1 MEVQLKQA
9 LERIVLFAALALV
22 LSACGQKGAKLQQSV
37 VPPDKTLFETGE
49 QYLKKNQYIKARLA
63 FQTLISTYPDSDMAS
78 EAYLAIGDSFYDEG
92 GTENLLQAENQY
104 KDFIVFFPTHP
115 KAADAQL
122 KVVAV
127 NMRMMRAPDRDQ
139 NYTERAEVEI
149 NKFLQLFPN
158 SEYAPIVKRYLDEVQ
173 ENLALRDFGVGQFY
187 SGRGNYLGAVSRFKE
202 LTDKYPNFSEMDD
215 AYFQLAQA
223 LEKIEQ
229 SDAAAEFYAKI
240 AAGYPF
246 SKRFEQA
253 KERLTSMGKPIPAVD
268 EKLAEANR
276 AKLPQATG
284 FSPLKPLADLAGAL
298 GFKGPPD
305 RYEAAKKEVEA
316 TKAATEATQQA
327 QDANS
332 DDVLIKAVL
341 KQDASGKKSDS
352 AVLTSNP
359 KGTVQATDKKNDK
372 KKEDK
377 KTPKKPG

>member
-1 MEVQLKQA
+1 
-9 LERIVLFAALALV
+9 
-22 LSACGQKGAKLQQSV
+22 
-37 VPPDKTLFETGE
+37 
-49 QYLKKNQYIKARLA
+49 
-63 FQTLISTYPDSDMAS
+63 MAS

-122 KVVAV
+122 KIVAV

-187 SGRGNYLGAVSRFKE
+187 SGRGNYFGAVSRFKE
-202 LTDKYPNFSEMDD
+202 LTEKYPNFSEMDE
-215 AYFQLAQA
+215 AYFQLGQA
-223 LEKIEQ
+223 LEKLEQ
-229 SDAAAEFYAKI
+229 SDAAAEYYAKI
-240 AAGYPF
+240 AVAYPF
-246 SKRFEQA
+246 SKWFEQA
-253 KERLTSMGKPIPAVD
+253 RERLTSMGKPIPAVD

-276 AKLPQATG
+276 AKLPQETG
-284 FSPLKPLADLAGAL
+284 FSPLKPLADLASAL

-305 RYEAAKKEVEA
+305 RYESAKKEIEA
-316 TKAATEATQQA
+316 SKTATEATQQA

-359 KGTVQATDKKNDK
+359 KGTVQATDKKDDK
-372 KKEDK
+372 KKDDK